1 MKGERGGKRERER
14 GEERERRRGRG
25 REGERDRKGRRGER
39 KVGRGRERK
48 REREREIKNDLLK
61 SVNSAL
67 LVFIVY
73 SSQADSG
80 CSRWRHHESQQE
92 LTGVPMPKTRGA
104 LLTGSPTIFDESQ
117 SHHHADH
124 ATEKR

>member
-1 MKGERGGKRERER
+1 MKEDREGKRERER
-14 GEERERRRGRG
+14 GEGEEERGGEGRER
-25 REGERDRKGRRGER
+25 ER
-39 KVGRGRERK
+39 KVGKE
-48 REREREIKNDLLK
+48 RERERERDKERSAK
-61 SVNSAL
+61 SVDSAS

-80 CSRWRHHESQQE
+80 CNRWRCHESQQTP
-92 LTGVPMPKTRGA
+92 TGVPMLKTRGA

>member
-1 MKGERGGKRERER
+1 MKGDREGKRERER
-14 GEERERRRGRG
+14 ERRGRG
-25 REGERDRKGRRGER
+25 GGGRGREEEGEE
-39 KVGRGRERK
+39 GRERK
-48 REREREIKNDLLK
+48 RERERDKERSAK
-61 SVNSAL
+61 SVYSAS

-80 CSRWRHHESQQE
+80 CNRWRYHESQQT
-92 LTGVPMPKTRGA
+92 LTGVPMLKTRGA